1 VSTPR
6 LEVNLGAITHNT
18 RTLVDRLSP
27 LGIGVT
33 GVSKATL
40 GSPAVASAMLS
51 GGASRIGDSRI
62 GNLTTLRAAGVTP
75 LTLIRTPMLSQVA
88 DVVRLCD
95 TSLNTEPVV
104 LDALAGAALAL
115 GTIHDVV
122 LMVELGD
129 LREGVAADDVV
140 ALARHVRHRPGLR
153 LVGLGTNLACRC
165 GVIPDQ
171 AKMEQLSH
179 LAMKVEAA
187 CHTSLRVVSGG
198 NSANLDWALNTT
210 DTGRINDLRLG
221 EAILLGTEPSYRRP
235 IEGLRLDAFTL
246 VAEVIE
252 ARLKPAQPWGKVAQ
266 ATFGHEPPPSGTGTV
281 RQAIVALGRQ
291 DTDPEGTGARGPFP
305 MLGMS
310 SDHLLLDVGEQDVSV
325 GDEIAFDLD
334 YSALVR
340 AMTSPF
346 VTTVQVAEFMEVGP
360 SPQPTFV
367 AAPHPRPAASSPRTS
382 SVACPSR

>member
-18 RTLVDRLSP
+18 RTLVDRLARV
-27 LGIGVT
+27 GIGVT

-40 GSPAVASAMLS
+40 GSPAVAAAMLR
-51 GGASRIGDSRI
+51 GGASGIGDSRI
-62 GNLTTLRAAGVTP
+62 GNLAVLRTAGVAP
-75 LTLIRTPMLSQVA
+75 LTLIRTPMLSEVA
-88 DVVRLCD
+88 DVVRLGD

-129 LREGVAADDVV
+129 LREGVAVHDVV
-140 ALARHVRHRPGLR
+140 DLARHVRRQPGLR
-153 LVGLGTNLACRC
+153 LIGLGTNLACRC
-165 GVIPDQ
+165 GVVPDQ
-171 AKMEQLSH
+171 AKMEELSR
-179 LAMKVEAA
+179 LTVRVEAA
-187 CHTSLRVVSGG
+187 CQTLLAVVSGG
-198 NSANLDWALNTT
+198 NSANLGWALSTG

-252 ARLKPAQPWGKVAQ
+252 VRLKPAQPWGTVAQ
-266 ATFGHEPPPSGTGTV
+266 ATFGHVPAPSGTGTV

-291 DTDPEGTGARGPFP
+291 DTDPDGTVARRSFP

-310 SDHLLLDVGEQDVSV
+310 SDHLVLDVGDQDVSV
-325 GDEIAFDLD
+325 GDELAFDLD

-346 VTTVQVAEFMEVGP
+346 ITTVAVGEFVEVSP
-360 SPQPTFV
+360 SPPPTPVVPTQGARPV
-367 AAPHPRPAASSPRTS
+367 AS
-382 SVACPSR
+382 